1 MATKLK
7 SLKAGMLAGM
17 AAEKSRSDSLD
28 RFARA
33 EAAISQHP
41 NGLLRDRLSEQTAA
55 FSAESAETESSRP
68 LIRILL
74 THLHDNPL
82 NARRIYDPAVV
93 QERAASIATHGQ
105 KRRASP
111 RRTRPG
117 PGTTS

>member
-17 AAEKSRSDSLD
+17 AAEKTRSDAID

-41 NGLLRDRLSEQTAA
+41 NGLLQSARAMPPQST
-55 FSAESAETESSRP
+55 FSAESDESVIEGRT
-68 LIRILL
+68 LIKIPIAQ
-74 THLHDNPL
+74 LHDNPF

-93 QERAASIATHGQ
+93 QERAASIA
-105 KRRASP
+105 
-111 RRTRPG
+111 
-117 PGTTS
+117 

>member
-55 FSAESAETESSRP
+55 FSAET
-68 LIRILL
+68 
-74 THLHDNPL
+74 
-82 NARRIYDPAVV
+82 
-93 QERAASIATHGQ
+93 Q
-105 KRRASP
+105 KRKAPDR
-111 RRTRPG
+111 
-117 PGTTS
+117 